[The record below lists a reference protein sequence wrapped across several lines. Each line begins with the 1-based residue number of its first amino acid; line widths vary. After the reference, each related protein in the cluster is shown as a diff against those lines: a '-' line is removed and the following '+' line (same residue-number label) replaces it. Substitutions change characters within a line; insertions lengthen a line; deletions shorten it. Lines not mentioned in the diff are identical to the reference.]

1 MRDWNSTPFRPK
13 LVSRWKTRSKPLLCA
28 VFALAALAL
37 EVKRPDIVQGALDAG
52 ESVSSGI
59 FGLIASGL
67 CVFAIRRSVLRALP
81 GLMLTV
87 LYWVLLVVVL
97 RR

>member
-1 MRDWNSTPFRPK
+1 LEDAEQTGA
-13 LVSRWKTRSKPLLCA
+13 KPAKKEEETALWALLCA

-37 EVKRPDIVQGALDAG
+37 EVKRPDIVPGALDAG